1 MKKYISILFVIC
13 IISFV
18 ECKRQGSNTSITC
31 INGTSINEEKY
42 LSSVFKN
49 SEIIRL
55 ETIDESLIGRR
66 INKIKNTDNK
76 YYISYDNKSLVIFD
90 HQGKFLRKIQNIG
103 GGPGEYISLVDFDIL
118 PNGNIIIQDIRK
130 LLLYSST
137 GKFIKTIPL
146 TITCFNLKT
155 IDDDNFLICASGEK
169 YSIYLINGNG
179 DILSEQIKTNNKPV
193 LGRSVA
199 FFAFSNDCIL
209 YQQDMSNDFLSFN
222 KQTKK
227 FFNTNL
233 LCSEDHILS
242 VEDVK
247 KYPKRNDNLNY
258 VEDNPNVKIIGGFS
272 SYADYLFFACGNQ
285 NSGFKC
291 YLMNTLNNTIDY
303 VLTKNT
309 VNDISFT
316 DTFSLL
322 GKTSISDSEDCFI
335 SYLYPYQIIDGLK
348 DNVKLRELPNY
359 QRLDLLFKNIKN
371 IENEN
376 PVLIELRR

>member
-1 MKKYISILFVIC
+1 MKKYISILFAIC
-13 IISFV
+13 IIFFV

-55 ETIDESLIGRR
+55 ETIDESLIGQN
-66 INKIKNTDNK
+66 INKIRKCNNK
-76 YYISYDNKSLVIFD
+76 YYISYDNVALIIFD
-90 HQGKFLRKIQNIG
+90 QQGKFLNRIQKIG
-103 GGPGEYISLVDFDIL
+103 GGPGEYARLNDFDVL
-118 PNGNIIIQDIRK
+118 PNGNIVLQDSKKIIF
-130 LLLYSST
+130 YSST
-137 GKFIKTIPL
+137 GDFIKAIPL
-146 TITCFNLKT
+146 SITCINIKV
-155 IDDDNFLICASGEK
+155 IDEDRFLICASGEK

-179 DILSEQIKTNNKPV
+179 DILSKQIETNNKPV
-193 LGRSVA
+193 LRRSVT
-199 FFAFSNDCIL
+199 FFARGNNHILYQRYFSNDFIIF
-209 YQQDMSNDFLSFN
+209 DI
-222 KQTKK
+222 QTKE

-242 VEDVK
+242 MEDVK
-247 KYPKRNDNLNY
+247 KYQKKTDYLNY

-335 SYLYPYQIIDGLK
+335 SYLYPYQIIDGLNENTK
-348 DNVKLRELPNY
+348 QNELPNY
-359 QRLDLLFKNIKN
+359 QHLRSLFKDIQN